1 MARPK
6 VEISVPK
13 DLGLTRTQLS
23 DLKKSFQKQL
33 VDTLKAKQ
41 TPSKAKSKQM
51 VVDVVAK
58 SKNQVV

>member
-6 VEISVPK
+6 VEISIPT
-13 DLGLTRTQLS
+13 DLGLTRTQVS
-23 DLKKSFQKQL
+23 DLKKTFQKQL

-41 TPSKAKSKQM
+41 TASKAKSKQM

>member
-6 VEISVPK
+6 VEISIPK

-33 VDTLKAKQ
+33 VDTLKGKQ
-41 TPSKAKSKQM
+41 AASKAKSKQM
-51 VVDVVAK
+51 VVDVAAK
-58 SKNQVV
+58 SKNEVV